1 MKRAGAGP
9 GSSGARHPL
18 GLLAAGALLLIACSP
33 VNPSPT
39 AGPTPVPPASPTA
52 VAAPTPAGPT
62 ADSLGA
68 AGKAVFAENCA
79 RCHGDQGEGVT
90 APANIGPNAHLDK
103 FSTGKGLYDYISTTM
118 PQDRPATLSP
128 ETYLQVV
135 SFLLLQNG
143 FVQPNTLLSADTL
156 ATVRL
161 QR

>member
-1 MKRAGAGP
+1 MGW
-9 GSSGARHPL
+9 
-18 GLLAAGALLLIACSP
+18 P
-33 VNPSPT
+33 V
-39 AGPTPVPPASPTA
+39 V
-52 VAAPTPAGPT
+52 V
-62 ADSLGA
+62 
-68 AGKAVFAENCA
+68 E
-79 RCHGDQGEGVT
+79 
-90 APANIGPNAHLDK
+90 K

-143 FVQPNTLLSADTL
+143 FVQPNTPLSTDTL